1 MSDARQ
7 ETVADIV
14 SEIMRTNP
22 ETFLFSKWCCMPLPN
37 RMRSYADRILAA
49 YKREIETLRAL
60 VEGLLKASSIDCA
73 SCGYDCG
80 PRKENCIMKQAISY
94 LEGHS

>member
-1 MSDARQ
+1 MKNAIH
-7 ETVADIV
+7 ETVAGIMA
-14 SEIMRTNP
+14 EIMRTNP
-22 ETFLFSKWCCMPLPN
+22 ETFLFSKWCCEPLPN

-49 YKREIETLRAL
+49 YKLEIETLRAL

-80 PRKENCIMKQAISY
+80 PRKENCIIKQAISY

>member
-1 MSDARQ
+1 MGNERQ

-22 ETFLFSKWCCMPLPN
+22 ETFLFSKWCCEPLPN

-49 YKREIETLRAL
+49 YKLEIETLRAL
-60 VEGLLKASSIDCA
+60 VKGLLKASSVDCA
-73 SCGYDCG
+73 SCGYYCR
-80 PRKENCIMKQAISY
+80 PRRENCIIKQAISY